1 MDFENILKNMFAG
14 LDLNSLKN
22 GLNPISTVM
31 MESMSKVQTHQ
42 VDFDFIKKSNL
53 DRILNL
59 VGTLSDVQREALI
72 SFYDMESILEKLV
85 TVNDYNNADDEDLD
99 LAYCRFL
106 DGLTATESER
116 KLLLD
121 TLRSEP
127 HELHDIWYNY
137 YFSDIIESEKADK
150 EMMDNMSY
158 DDKMAALEMFQNNEA
173 FQAEFSNAMLKAG
186 ESCKQMFDEI
196 MGRKD
201 EIAENIKD
209 ISDKIFKNEKND
221 ENAEK

>member
-1 MDFENILKNMFAG
+1 MDFENLLKNMFAG
-14 LDLNSLKN
+14 FDLNSLKN
-22 GLNPISTVM
+22 DLNPISNSLKDTL
-31 MESMSKVQTHQ
+31 EKAQTHEI
-42 VDFDFIKKSNL
+42 DFDFIKKSNL

-59 VGTLSDVQREALI
+59 VGTLSDTQREAFI
-72 SFYDMESILEKLV
+72 SVYDMESILEKLV

-106 DGLTATESER
+106 EGLTATESER

-150 EMMDNMSY
+150 EMMDNMSH

-173 FQAEFSNAMLKAG
+173 FQTEFSNAMLKAG
-186 ESCKQMFDEI
+186 ESCRKMFEGI
-196 MGRKD
+196 ASHKD
-201 EIAENIKD
+201 EIAENIKNQG
-209 ISDKIFKNEKND
+209 DKIFKNEKND
-221 ENAEK
+221 ENVEK